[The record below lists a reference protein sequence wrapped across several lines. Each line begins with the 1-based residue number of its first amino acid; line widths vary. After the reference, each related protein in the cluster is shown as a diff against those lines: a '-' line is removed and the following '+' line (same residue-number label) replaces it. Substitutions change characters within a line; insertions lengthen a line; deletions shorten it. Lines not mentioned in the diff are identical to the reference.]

1 MIPKTLEEVY
11 IVPKSALRG
20 PEKIHIMTAEHI
32 LAPLQISPIT
42 TDSEN
47 IVFRADLTEE
57 VYWVESVIPTRKE
70 GKKVI
75 LDQSLSK
82 KEVKKGGCAGLQ
94 YEMEVQSKAEG
105 DIVAGDEQ
113 ARVFVAQEAVEY
125 LEGMTLDYSIS
136 LSDSGFKII
145 NPNAARAC
153 GCGTSFEAK
162 KETNTENLE
171 EGEACESELAENA

>member
-1 MIPKTLEEVY
+1 MINLTNIAKASLTSLLER
-11 IVPKSALRG
+11 KNADNSTGLR
-20 PEKIHIMTAEHI
+20 
-32 LAPLQISPIT
+32 LA
-42 TDSEN
+42 
-47 IVFRADLTEE
+47 
-57 VYWVESVIPTRKE
+57 
-70 GKKVI
+70 
-75 LDQSLSK
+75 
-82 KEVKKGGCAGLQ
+82 VKKGGCAGLQ
-94 YEMEVQSKAEG
+94 YEMGVQPKVEG

-113 ARVFVAQEAVEY
+113 ARVFVAQDATEY